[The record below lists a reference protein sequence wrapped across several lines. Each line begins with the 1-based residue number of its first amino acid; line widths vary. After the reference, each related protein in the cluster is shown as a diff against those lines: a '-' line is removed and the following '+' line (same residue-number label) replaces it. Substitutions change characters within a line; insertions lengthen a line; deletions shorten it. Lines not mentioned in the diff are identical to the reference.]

1 MGRTINHL
9 DFRRSPLS
17 EDLRESEVDAA
28 FRRASRQLYDEPGP
42 NEYVGMGSSETK
54 DLRTVQYSSTSV
66 RSWPD
71 YLLAT
76 CGSAFVIM
84 VAIHQY
90 MDRPL
95 SLCLVLI
102 CIGGFLIAAAAKS
115 SIKRTRILYQSHE
128 EWLDTWQHGVTA
140 DVITGIGIAMASC
153 GLGLTCLT
161 LLSP

>member
-1 MGRTINHL
+1 MGRNISQL

-17 EDLRESEVDAA
+17 EDVRESEVDAA
-28 FRRASRQLYDEPGP
+28 FRRVSRQLYDAPAPHEQEGMENSDP
-42 NEYVGMGSSETK
+42 NY
-54 DLRTVQYSSTSV
+54 LRVVQCSSTSV

-76 CGSAFVIM
+76 CGIAFVTM

-90 MDRPL
+90 MDQPL

-115 SIKRTRILYQSHE
+115 SIKRTRILFHSHE
-128 EWLDTWQHGVTA
+128 EWFDSWQHGVTA
-140 DVITGIGIAMASC
+140 DIITGVGIAMASF